1 MEQVT
6 PNTDQRVE
14 LQQQIEKQLEKYP
27 VALEPLHIAE
37 ILNVSR
43 RYVDQLID
51 EGKLEHFVLDPTRQY
66 KQKRVL
72 KANLIA
78 FMINQTNNK

>member
-1 MEQVT
+1 MLA
-6 PNTDQRVE
+6 PD
-14 LQQQIEKQLEKYP
+14 IETQTKKLEEDLANYP
-27 VALEPLHIAE
+27 ATLEPAQVGE

-43 RYVDQLID
+43 RYVDKMLT
-51 EGKLEHFVLDPTRQY
+51 EGKLPYLVLDDTKLY

-78 FMINQTNNK
+78 FMIQNIQK